1 MVFML
6 SDVAGV
12 NLLVWGPSEPSD
24 ENFRRWCQGFQFSD
38 YEQTALLQ
46 INSGPCAVIA
56 AVQAGIL
63 RQVLF
68 TTNHPIPVH
77 SKLFPMTSGFQRFVS
92 GLSLTSVDTMEDLH
106 ALIISLIPAF
116 ESEFGILCFLY
127 SILVT
132 HGLENVKNGMT
143 GETETLID
151 SNFGNA
157 SQCLLNLLLTG
168 QSSPYLFDG
177 KRDLSGFCMQGITEQ
192 PKTGFLTIMESL
204 RYCEVGWFLKN
215 PSTPIWII
223 GSESHF
229 TVLASPCLELVS
241 VEPLAPLLQS
251 EQKSRS
257 SISKSSLWQAE
268 REFENLCESSD
279 AGFLTYEKYEQLLGL
294 LRLPNDETSIR
305 AATTTM
311 DPDGMQI
318 ILRKPFFDYY
328 YSDEIRRRGDITS
341 EFQVLHFN
349 GLPVGQPRDKVM
361 YRYGVAKIVDPMEES
376 PPTRLTTLDRCLR
389 TKWPTIQVTWQDGL
403 EPIIDFDGDLNPRR
417 RNHYASTS
425 LPFYLVKHRSY
436 VLFRHSAGW
445 EFFHVC

>member
-1 MVFML
+1 MVLML

-68 TTNHPIPVH
+68 TTDHPIPVH
-77 SKLFPMTSGFQRFVS
+77 SN
-92 GLSLTSVDTMEDLH
+92 LH

-257 SISKSSLWQAE
+257 SMPKSSLWHAE

-294 LRLPNDETSIR
+294 LRLPNDEARSNDLAIFVSTSIR

-349 GLPVGQPRDKVM
+349 GLPVGQPRDKIWGCKDRGSHGGESADQIDYAGPM
-361 YRYGVAKIVDPMEES
+361 PTHQVADDPGHLARRPRADHRVTCRIPPHCHSMPVSPGSFISSPS
-376 PPTRLTTLDRCLR
+376 PPPLS
-389 TKWPTIQVTWQDGL
+389 Q
-403 EPIIDFDGDLNPRR
+403 F
-417 RNHYASTS
+417 
-425 LPFYLVKHRSY
+425 
-436 VLFRHSAGW
+436 
-445 EFFHVC
+445 

>member
-1 MVFML
+1 MVFTL
-6 SDVAGV
+6 PEVAGV
-12 NLLVWGPSEPSD
+12 NLLVWGTSEPSD
-24 ENFRRWCQGFQFSD
+24 ENFRRWCQGGFQFSE

-46 INSGPCAVIA
+46 IDSGPCAVIA

-68 TTNHPIPVH
+68 STEHPIPVH
-77 SKLFPMTSGFQRFVS
+77 SEIFPIRSGFQRFIS
-92 GLSLTSVDTMEDLH
+92 GLRMNIVPNPSMSSLTAVDTEEDLH
-106 ALIISLIPAF
+106 ASILSLIPAF

-132 HGLENVKNGMT
+132 HGLENVKNGMI

-229 TVLASPCLELVS
+229 TVLASPCVELVS
-241 VEPLAPLLQS
+241 VEPIGSLLQS
-251 EQKSRS
+251 EQTGRDG
-257 SISKSSLWQAE
+257 SIPKSSLWQAE

-294 LRLPNDETSIR
+294 LRLPNDEASIR
-305 AATTTM
+305 VAKTTM

-328 YSDEIRRRGDITS
+328 YSDEIRRRGDIIS

-361 YRYGVAKIVDPMEES
+361 YRYGIAKIMDPMEES

-389 TKWPTIQVTWQDGL
+389 TKWPTIQVTWEDGL
-403 EPIIDFDGDLNPRR
+403 EPVI
-417 RNHYASTS
+417 
-425 LPFYLVKHRSY
+425 
-436 VLFRHSAGW
+436 
-445 EFFHVC
+445 E